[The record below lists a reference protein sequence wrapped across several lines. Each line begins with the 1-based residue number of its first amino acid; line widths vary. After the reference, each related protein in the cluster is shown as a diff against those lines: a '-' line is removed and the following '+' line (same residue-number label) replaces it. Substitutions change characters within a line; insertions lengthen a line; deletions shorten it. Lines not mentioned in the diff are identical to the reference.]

1 LPRVFARLNKV
12 SLDDPPG
19 CFAGPGQG
27 GWMLLASA
35 VETSHRS
42 LATLD
47 LVIIGVYFCIV
58 FSIGLYFSLKKRS
71 SEEYFLAGRDIGW
84 FFIGAS
90 LFVSNISTE
99 HFIGLSGTGASSGLA
114 VGHFEWLACLILL
127 LLGWVFVPFYLRSNV
142 FTMPEF
148 LERRF
153 NRQCAVYLAGI
164 SIIAYIFT
172 KISVQ
177 LYAASVVLERVAG
190 WSLWKT
196 AVVLVIATGIYTVAG
211 GLAAVIYTDTVQ
223 TLILITGAVAL
234 TIIGLGRVGGLE
246 HLRTMVPDSYFHM
259 MKPMSDPNFP
269 WTGIFFGAPI
279 LGIWYWCTDQV
290 IVQRVLSA
298 RDEGHAKAG
307 TIFAGFLKILPV
319 FMLVLPGI
327 IAFALFPEQ
336 VKKPDFAYPTLVL
349 NLLPVG
355 LVGLVMAA
363 LLAAV
368 MGAMSSVFNSASTL
382 VTLDFYKKIRPEAS
396 ENQLV
401 NFGRVATGFMV
412 LLGLLWVPFIHYIS
426 SQLYIYLQSVQA
438 YISPP
443 ISACFILGILWT
455 RMNGTGAISSLLTGF
470 VLGATRFVLE
480 LADRASGGHF
490 ESPAIRWLIDMNFL
504 HYALFMF
511 VVCSL
516 VLIVV
521 SLMTPA
527 PDRKR
532 LAGLTFATVDEKME
546 AVAVGVPQR
555 KPAHET
561 PMEHRVNV
569 VFSLMLLATV
579 IGLWVYFR

>member
-1 LPRVFARLNKV
+1 MVFAGV
-12 SLDDPPG
+12 GSLAALYQ
-19 CFAGPGQG
+19 AGAAAHRA
-27 GWMLLASA
+27 LASID
-35 VETSHRS
+35 
-42 LATLD
+42 LA
-47 LVIIGVYFCIV
+47 IIGVYFLVV
-58 FSIGLYFSLKKRS
+58 FGIGFYFSRKERT

-127 LLGWVFVPFYLRSNV
+127 ILGWVFVPFYLRSNV
-142 FTMPEF
+142 FTMPQF

-246 HLRTMVPDSYFHM
+246 HLRTMVPPDYFHM
-259 MKPMSDPNFP
+259 IKPASDASFP

-327 IAFALFPEQ
+327 IAYALFPEQ
-336 VKKPDFAYPTLVL
+336 MREKPDSAYPTLVL
-349 NLLPVG
+349 SLLPVG
-355 LVGLVMAA
+355 MVGLVMAA

-382 VTLDFYKKIRPEAS
+382 VTLDFYKKIRPNAS

-401 NFGRVATGFMV
+401 NFGRIATGFMV
-412 LLGLLWVPFIHYIS
+412 LLGLLWVPFIHLIS

-443 ISACFILGILWT
+443 IASCFVLGILWP
-455 RMNGTGAISSLLTGF
+455 RLNGQGAISSLLTGF
-470 VLGATRFVLE
+470 VLGATRFIAE
-480 LADRASGGHF
+480 LAAAQGAQFSGLMD
-490 ESPAIRWLIDMNFL
+490 WLVKMNFL
-504 HYALFMF
+504 HYAIFMF
-511 VVCSL
+511 IVCSVVL
-516 VLIVV
+516 VAV

-527 PDRKR
+527 PERRK
-532 LAGLTFATVDEKME
+532 LAGLTFATVDEKMDT
-546 AVAVGVPQR
+546 VPLGMPVR
-555 KPAHET
+555 KPAQET
-561 PMEHRVNV
+561 PLEHRLNV
-569 VFSLMLLATV
+569 IFSLLLVATV
-579 IGLWVYFR
+579 VGLWIYFR

>member
-1 LPRVFARLNKV
+1 
-12 SLDDPPG
+12 
-19 CFAGPGQG
+19 
-27 GWMLLASA
+27 MLLASG
-35 VETSHRS
+35 VEVTHRA
-42 LATLD
+42 LATPD
-47 LVIIGVYFCIV
+47 LVIIGVYFAVV
-58 FSIGLYFSLKKRS
+58 FGIGMYFARKERS
-71 SEEYFLAGRDIGW
+71 SEDYFLAGRDIGW

-127 LLGWVFVPFYLRSNV
+127 ILGWVFVPFYLRSNV

-246 HLRTMVPDSYFHM
+246 HLRTMVPPDYFHM
-259 MKPMSDPNFP
+259 MKPSSDSSFP

-382 VTLDFYKKIRPEAS
+382 VTLDFYKKLRPQAS
-396 ENQLV
+396 EKQLV
-401 NFGRVATGFMV
+401 NFGRVATGIMV
-412 LLGLLWVPFIHYIS
+412 LLGLLWVPFIGYIS

-443 ISACFILGILWT
+443 ISACFVLGILWP
-455 RMNGTGAISSLLTGF
+455 RLNGAGAISSLLTGF
-470 VLGATRFVLE
+470 VLGAVRFVME
-480 LADRASGGHF
+480 LADRASGSHF
-490 ESPAIRWLIDMNFL
+490 TSPAARWLIDMNFL
-504 HYALFMF
+504 HYAIFMF
-511 VVCSL
+511 VVCSV
-516 VLIVV
+516 VLIGV
-521 SLMTPA
+521 SLATPA

-532 LAGLTFATVDEKME
+532 LAGLTFATVGDKME
-546 AVAVGVPQR
+546 TVAVGTPVR
-555 KPAHET
+555 KPAQET
-561 PMEHRVNV
+561 PTEHAINV

-579 IGLWVYFR
+579 VGLWIYFR

>member
-1 LPRVFARLNKV
+1 MLYA
-12 SLDDPPG
+12 SL
-19 CFAGPGQG
+19 
-27 GWMLLASA
+27 
-35 VETSHRS
+35 VEVTHRA
-42 LATLD
+42 LATPD
-47 LVIIGVYFCIV
+47 IVIIGFYFALV
-58 FSIGLYFSLKKRS
+58 FGIGMYFARRERS
-71 SEEYFLAGRDIGW
+71 SEEYFLAGRDVSW

-127 LLGWVFVPFYLRSNV
+127 ILGWVFVPFYLRSNV

-153 NRQCAVYLAGI
+153 NRQSAVYLAGI

-190 WSLWKT
+190 WKLWET

-234 TIIGLGRVGGLE
+234 TVSGLIRVGGLA
-246 HLRTMVPDSYFHM
+246 HLRTMVPPDYFHM
-259 MKPMSDPNFP
+259 IKPASDPNFP

-279 LGIWYWCTDQV
+279 LGVWYWCTDQV

-327 IAFALFPEQ
+327 IAYALFRDQ
-336 VKKPDFAYPTLVL
+336 LKTPDFAYPTLVL

-382 VTLDFYKKIRPEAS
+382 VTLDFYKKLRPQVS
-396 ENQLV
+396 ERQLV
-401 NFGRVATGFMV
+401 NFGRIATGIMV
-412 LLGLLWVPFIHYIS
+412 VLGLLWVPFIHYIS

-443 ISACFILGILWT
+443 IAACFVLGILWP
-455 RMNGTGAISSLLTGF
+455 RLNGAGAITSLLSGF
-470 VLGATRFVLE
+470 VLGATRFILE
-480 LADRASGGHF
+480 LADRAGAHRF
-490 ESPAIRWLIDMNFL
+490 ESPIARWFIDMNFL
-504 HYALFMF
+504 HYAIFMF
-511 VVCSL
+511 VVCSIVL
-516 VLIVV
+516 VGV
-521 SLMTPA
+521 SMMSPA

-532 LAGLTFATVDEKME
+532 LAGLTFATVDDKIET
-546 AVAVGVPQR
+546 VAVGAPPMR

-561 PMEHRVNV
+561 PAEHAINIA
-569 VFSLMLLATV
+569 FSLLLLGTV
-579 IGLWVYFR
+579 VGLWIYFR

>member
-1 LPRVFARLNKV
+1 MLYA
-12 SLDDPPG
+12 SL
-19 CFAGPGQG
+19 
-27 GWMLLASA
+27 
-35 VETSHRS
+35 VETSHRA
-42 LATLD
+42 LATPD
-47 LVIIGVYFCIV
+47 IVIIGFYFALV
-58 FSIGLYFSLKKRS
+58 FGIGMYFARRERT
-71 SEEYFLAGRDIGW
+71 SEDYFLAGRNVGW

-127 LLGWVFVPFYLRSNV
+127 ILGWVFVPFYLRSNV

-153 NRQCAVYLAGI
+153 NRQSAVYLAGI

-190 WSLWKT
+190 WKLWET

-234 TIIGLGRVGGLE
+234 TVIGLMRAGGFA
-246 HLRTMVPDSYFHM
+246 HLRTMVPPDYFHM
-259 MKPMSDPNFP
+259 IKPVSDPNFP

-327 IAFALFPEQ
+327 IAYALFRDQ
-336 VKKPDFAYPTLVL
+336 LKTPDFAYPTLVL

-382 VTLDFYKKIRPEAS
+382 VTLDFYKKIRPQAS
-396 ENQLV
+396 ESQLV
-401 NFGRVATGFMV
+401 NFGRVATGIMV

-443 ISACFILGILWT
+443 IAACFVLGILWP
-455 RMNGTGAISSLLTGF
+455 RLNGSGAITSLLAGF
-470 VLGATRFVLE
+470 VLGATRFILE
-480 LADRASGGHF
+480 LADRAGG
-490 ESPAIRWLIDMNFL
+490 
-504 HYALFMF
+504 
-511 VVCSL
+511 
-516 VLIVV
+516 
-521 SLMTPA
+521 
-527 PDRKR
+527 
-532 LAGLTFATVDEKME
+532 
-546 AVAVGVPQR
+546 
-555 KPAHET
+555 
-561 PMEHRVNV
+561 
-569 VFSLMLLATV
+569 
-579 IGLWVYFR
+579 

>member
-1 LPRVFARLNKV
+1 
-12 SLDDPPG
+12 
-19 CFAGPGQG
+19 
-27 GWMLLASA
+27 MLSA
-35 VETSHRS
+35 AFMS
-42 LATLD
+42 LAAAVSEGAVAHRTLATID
-47 LVIIGVYFCIV
+47 LAIIAVYFVIV
-58 FSIGLYFSLKKRS
+58 FGIGFYFSRKERT
-71 SEEYFLAGRDIGW
+71 SEDYFLASRDIGW
-84 FFIGAS
+84 FFVGAS

-142 FTMPEF
+142 FTMPQF

-153 NRQCAVYLAGI
+153 SRQCAVYLAGI

-234 TIIGLGRVGGLE
+234 TVIGLGRVGGFE
-246 HLRTMVPDSYFHM
+246 HLRTMVPPDYFHM
-259 MKPMSDPNFP
+259 IKPASDPQFP

-327 IAFALFPEQ
+327 IAFALYPEQ
-336 VKKPDFAYPTLVL
+336 VAKPDFAYPTLVL

-396 ENQLV
+396 ERQLV
-401 NFGRVATGFMV
+401 NFGRFATGGMV
-412 LLGLLWVPFIHYIS
+412 LLGLLWVPFIHLLS
-426 SQLYIYLQSVQA
+426 AQLYIYLQSVQA

-443 ISACFILGILWT
+443 IAVCFIFGILWP
-455 RMNGTGAISSLLTGF
+455 RVNGQGAISSLLAGF
-470 VLGATRFVLE
+470 VLGALRFVFEVL
-480 LADRASGGHF
+480 DKSRHYDSGF
-490 ESPAIRWLIDMNFL
+490 VRWLVDMNFL
-504 HYALFMF
+504 HYAIFMF
-511 VVCSL
+511 VVCTAVL
-516 VLIVV
+516 VGV
-521 SLMTPA
+521 SLLYPA
-527 PDRKR
+527 PDRRK
-532 LAGLTFATVDEKME
+532 LAGLTFATVDDKIDTEGVASPHLARE
-546 AVAVGVPQR
+546 TRTEHAVNLAF
-555 KPAHET
+555 T
-561 PMEHRVNV
+561 C
-569 VFSLMLLATV
+569 LLLVLV
-579 IGLWVYFR
+579 IGLWIYFR

>member
-1 LPRVFARLNKV
+1 MVLAGVSSLAAVFQ
-12 SLDDPPG
+12 SG
-19 CFAGPGQG
+19 
-27 GWMLLASA
+27 ASA
-35 VETSHRS
+35 YRA
-42 LATLD
+42 LAPLD
-47 LVIIGVYFCIV
+47 LTIIAVYFLIV
-58 FSIGLYFSLKKRS
+58 FGIGFYFSRKERT

-90 LFVSNISTE
+90 LFASNISTQ
-99 HFIGLSGTGASSGLA
+99 HVIGLSGTGASSGLA

-127 LLGWVFVPFYLRSNV
+127 ILGWVFVPFYLRTNV

-153 NRQCAVYLAGI
+153 NRQCAVYLAAI

-177 LYAASVVLERVAG
+177 IYAASVVLERVAG
-190 WSLWKT
+190 WKLWQT

-246 HLRTMVPDSYFHM
+246 HLRTMVPPDYFHM
-259 MKPMSDPNFP
+259 IKPASDSNFP

-319 FMLVLPGI
+319 FMLVLPGV
-327 IAFALFPEQ
+327 IAYALFPDQ
-336 VKKPDFAYPTLVL
+336 VKEKPDYAYPTLVL
-349 NLLPVG
+349 NLLPTG

-396 ENQLV
+396 ERQLV
-401 NFGRVATGFMV
+401 NFGRIATGGMV
-412 LLGLLWVPFIHYIS
+412 LLGLLWVPFIHLLS
-426 SQLYIYLQSVQA
+426 AQLYIYLQSVQA

-443 ISACFILGILWT
+443 IAACFGFGILLPRLDAQVRHFALRCRVW
-455 RMNGTGAISSLLTGF
+455 
-470 VLGATRFVLE
+470 LGA
-480 LADRASGGHF
+480 A
-490 ESPAIRWLIDMNFL
+490 
-504 HYALFMF
+504 
-511 VVCSL
+511 
-516 VLIVV
+516 
-521 SLMTPA
+521 
-527 PDRKR
+527 R
-532 LAGLTFATVDEKME
+532 L
-546 AVAVGVPQR
+546 
-555 KPAHET
+555 
-561 PMEHRVNV
+561 
-569 VFSLMLLATV
+569 
-579 IGLWVYFR
+579 

>member
-1 LPRVFARLNKV
+1 
-12 SLDDPPG
+12 
-19 CFAGPGQG
+19 
-27 GWMLLASA
+27 MLLASSVA
-35 VETSHRS
+35 VAHRA
-42 LATLD
+42 LATVD
-47 LVIIGVYFCIV
+47 LVIIGVYFAIV
-58 FSIGLYFSLKKRS
+58 FGIGMYFSLKERS
-71 SEEYFLAGRDIGW
+71 SEDYFLAGRDIGW

-127 LLGWVFVPFYLRSNV
+127 ILGWVFVPFYLRSNV

-153 NRQCAVYLAGI
+153 NRQCAVYLAAI

-246 HLRTMVPDSYFHM
+246 HLRTMVPPDYFHM
-259 MKPMSDPNFP
+259 MKPSSDANFP
-269 WTGIFFGAPI
+269 WTGIFFG
-279 LGIWYWCTDQV
+279 GCTDQV

-382 VTLDFYKKIRPEAS
+382 VTLDFYKKLRPQAS
-396 ENQLV
+396 EKQLV
-401 NFGRVATGFMV
+401 NFGRVATGAMV

-443 ISACFILGILWT
+443 ISACFILGILWP
-455 RMNGTGAISSLLTGF
+455 RLNGSGAISSLLTGF

-480 LADRASGGHF
+480 IADRASGGHF
-490 ESPAIRWLIDMNFL
+490 ESSAVRWLIDMNFL
-504 HYALFMF
+504 HYAIFMF
-511 VVCSL
+511 VVCSV
-516 VLIVV
+516 VLIAV
-521 SLMTPA
+521 SLLTRA

-532 LAGLTFATVDEKME
+532 LAGLTFATVDDKME
-546 AVAVGVPQR
+546 TVAVGVPVR

-561 PMEHRVNV
+561 PTERAINV
-569 VFSLMLLATV
+569 VFSLVLLATV
-579 IGLWVYFR
+579 VGLWIYFR

>member
-1 LPRVFARLNKV
+1 MVFAGV
-12 SLDDPPG
+12 S
-19 CFAGPGQG
+19 
-27 GWMLLASA
+27 
-35 VETSHRS
+35 S
-42 LATLD
+42 LAAVYQAGVAAHRALAPLD
-47 LVIIGVYFCIV
+47 LTIIGVYFLVV
-58 FSIGLYFSLKKRS
+58 FGIGFYFSRKERT

-127 LLGWVFVPFYLRSNV
+127 ILGWVFVPFYLRSNV
-142 FTMPEF
+142 FTMPQF

-196 AVVLVIATGIYTVAG
+196 AVVLVIATGVYTIAG

-223 TLILITGAVAL
+223 TLILIAGAMAL
-234 TIIGLGRVGGLE
+234 TIIGLHRVGGIE
-246 HLRTMVPDSYFHM
+246 HLRTMVPPSYFHM
-259 MKPMSDPNFP
+259 MKPASDSQFP

-319 FMLVLPGI
+319 FLLVLPGI
-327 IAFALFPEQ
+327 IAFALFPDQ
-336 VKKPDFAYPTLVL
+336 VVKPDYAYPTLVL

-382 VTLDFYKKIRPEAS
+382 VTLDFYKKIRPQAS
-396 ENQLV
+396 ERQLV
-401 NFGRVATGFMV
+401 MFGRAATGVLV
-412 LLGLLWVPFIHYIS
+412 LLGVLWVPFIRLIS
-426 SQLYIYLQSVQA
+426 SQLFIYLQAVQA

-443 ISACFILGILWT
+443 IAVCFIFGILWT
-455 RMNGTGAISSLLTGF
+455 RMNAAGAMTALVGGF
-470 VLGATRFVLE
+470 VLGSARFVGE
-480 LADRASGGHF
+480 
-490 ESPAIRWLIDMNFL
+490 
-504 HYALFMF
+504 
-511 VVCSL
+511 
-516 VLIVV
+516 VLD
-521 SLMTPA
+521 T
-527 PDRKR
+527 
-532 LAGLTFATVDEKME
+532 
-546 AVAVGVPQR
+546 
-555 KPAHET
+555 
-561 PMEHRVNV
+561 
-569 VFSLMLLATV
+569 
-579 IGLWVYFR
+579 

>member
-1 LPRVFARLNKV
+1 
-12 SLDDPPG
+12 
-19 CFAGPGQG
+19 
-27 GWMLLASA
+27 MLYASEVA
-35 VETSHRS
+35 VTHRS
-42 LATLD
+42 LATID
-47 LVIIGVYFCIV
+47 LVIVGVYFAIV
-58 FSIGLYFSLKKRS
+58 FGIGMYFARKERT
-71 SEEYFLAGRDIGW
+71 SEDYFLAGRDIGW

-127 LLGWVFVPFYLRSNV
+127 ILGWVFVPFYLRSNV

-153 NRQCAVYLAGI
+153 NRQSAVYLAGI

-234 TIIGLGRVGGLE
+234 TVIGLGRVGGLE
-246 HLRTMVPDSYFHM
+246 HLRTMVPPDYFHM
-259 MKPMSDPNFP
+259 IKPISDPNFP

-327 IAFALFPEQ
+327 IAFALFPDQ
-336 VKKPDFAYPTLVL
+336 VNSKPDYAYPTLVL
-349 NLLPVG
+349 NLLPTG

-382 VTLDFYKKIRPEAS
+382 VTLDFYKKIRPQAS
-396 ENQLV
+396 EKQLV
-401 NFGRVATGFMV
+401 NFGRVATGMMV

-443 ISACFILGILWT
+443 ISACFILGILWP
-455 RMNGTGAISSLLTGF
+455 RLNGSGAIASLLTGF
-470 VLGATRFVLE
+470 VMGATRFVLE
-480 LADRASGGHF
+480 IADRASGGRF
-490 ESPAIRWLIDMNFL
+490 DSSAVRWLIDMNFL
-504 HYALFMF
+504 HYAIFMF
-511 VVCSL
+511 IVCAL
-516 VLIVV
+516 VLIAV

-532 LAGLTFATVDEKME
+532 LAGLTFATVDDKME
-546 AVAVGVPQR
+546 TVAVGIPVR

-561 PMEHRVNV
+561 PTERAINV
-569 VFSLMLLATV
+569 VFSLVLLATV
-579 IGLWVYFR
+579 VGLWIYFR

>member
-1 LPRVFARLNKV
+1 MSFAAEIATTHK
-12 SLDDPPG
+12 
-19 CFAGPGQG
+19 A
-27 GWMLLASA
+27 LAN
-35 VETSHRS
+35 
-42 LATLD
+42 LD
-47 LVIIGVYFCIV
+47 LAIIGVYFLIV
-58 FSIGLYFSLKKRS
+58 FGIGFYFSRRERT

-114 VGHFEWLACLILL
+114 VGHFEWLACMILL
-127 LLGWVFVPFYLRSNV
+127 ILGWVFVPFYLRSNV
-142 FTMPEF
+142 FTMPQF

-153 NRQCAVYLAGI
+153 SRQCAVYLAGI

-196 AVVLVIATGIYTVAG
+196 AIVLVIATGIYTIAG

-234 TIIGLGRVGGLE
+234 TLIGLHRVGGFA
-246 HLRTMVPDSYFHM
+246 HLQEMVPPSYFHM
-259 MKPMSDPNFP
+259 IKPVTDHDFP

-327 IAFALFPEQ
+327 IAYALFPDQ
-336 VKKPDFAYPTLVL
+336 VKDKPDYAYPTLVL
-349 NLLPVG
+349 NLLPTG

-396 ENQLV
+396 ERQLV
-401 NFGRVATGFMV
+401 SFGRIATGGMV
-412 LLGLLWVPFIHYIS
+412 LLGLLWVPFIHLLS
-426 SQLYIYLQSVQA
+426 AQLYIYLQSVQA

-443 ISACFILGILWT
+443 IAACFVFGILWP
-455 RMNGTGAISSLLTGF
+455 RLNGQGAISSLLVGF
-470 VLGATRFVLE
+470 VLGASRFVFEVLDKKTRFN
-480 LADRASGGHF
+480 SG
-490 ESPAIRWLIDMNFL
+490 AVRWLVDMNFL
-504 HYALFMF
+504 HYAIFMF
-511 VVCSL
+511 VVCSV
-516 VLIVV
+516 VLIAV
-521 SLMTPA
+521 SLMYPA
-527 PDRKR
+527 PERKKI
-532 LAGLTFATVDEKME
+532 AGLTFATVGEKLDSVD
-546 AVAVGVPQR
+546 ASAPHLAR
-555 KPAHET
+555 ET
-561 PMEHRVNV
+561 TKERAINL
-569 VFSLMLLATV
+569 VFSLALIATV
-579 IGLWVYFR
+579 VGLWIRFR

>member
-1 LPRVFARLNKV
+1 
-12 SLDDPPG
+12 
-19 CFAGPGQG
+19 
-27 GWMLLASA
+27 MLLAAA
-35 VETSHRS
+35 VTPGHQTV
-42 LATLD
+42 ATLD
-47 LVIIGVYFCIV
+47 LVIIGIYFAIV
-58 FSIGLYFSLKKRS
+58 FGIGLYFARRERS
-71 SEEYFLAGRDIGW
+71 SEQYFLAGRDVGW

-99 HFIGLSGTGASSGLA
+99 HFIGLSGSGASSGLA
-114 VGHFEWLACLILL
+114 VGHFEWWACLILL
-127 LLGWVFVPFYLRSNV
+127 VLGWVFVPFYLRSNV

-153 NRQCAVYLAGI
+153 SRNCAVYLAAI

-190 WSLWKT
+190 WKLWET
-196 AVVLVIATGIYTVAG
+196 AVVLVIAVGIYTVAG

-234 TIIGLGRVGGLE
+234 TIIGLHRVGGLA
-246 HLRTMVPDSYFHM
+246 HLRTMVPAGYFHM
-259 MKPMSDPNFP
+259 IKPISDHDFP

-327 IAFALFPEQ
+327 IAYALFKDQ
-336 VKKPDFAYPTLVL
+336 LKTPDFAYPTLIL
-349 NLLPVG
+349 NLLPTG
-355 LVGLVMAA
+355 LVGLVLAA

-368 MGAMSSVFNSASTL
+368 MGAMSSVFNSTSTL
-382 VTLDFYKKIRPEAS
+382 VTLDFYKKIRPQAS
-396 ENQLV
+396 ESQLV
-401 NFGRVATGFMV
+401 NFGRVATGVMV
-412 LLGLLWVPFIHYIS
+412 VLGLLWVPFIHYIS

-443 ISACFILGILWT
+443 IAACFVLGILWP
-455 RMNGTGAISSLLTGF
+455 RLNASGAISSLLAGF
-470 VLGATRFVLE
+470 VLGAVRFVLE
-480 LADRASGGHF
+480 LADKSAHF
-490 ESPAIRWLIDMNFL
+490 ESGIIRWTVDLNFL
-504 HYALFMF
+504 HYAIFMF

-516 VLIVV
+516 ILVIV
-521 SLMTPA
+521 SMMTPA
-527 PDRKR
+527 PERR
-532 LAGLTFATVDEKME
+532 QLAGLTFATVDDKIETTI
-546 AVAVGVPQR
+546 VGQPQR

-561 PMEHRVNV
+561 PTERWINIAL
-569 VFSLMLLATV
+569 SLLLLATV
-579 IGLWVYFR
+579 IGLWIYFR

>member
-1 LPRVFARLNKV
+1 MLFAAEV
-12 SLDDPPG
+12 
-19 CFAGPGQG
+19 
-27 GWMLLASA
+27 A
-35 VETSHRS
+35 VAHKSI
-42 LATLD
+42 ATLD
-47 LVIIGVYFCIV
+47 LVIIGIYFAIV
-58 FSIGLYFSLKKRS
+58 FGIGLYFSRRERT
-71 SEEYFLAGRDIGW
+71 SEDYFLAGRDIGW

-127 LLGWVFVPFYLRSNV
+127 VLGWVFVPFYLRSNV

-153 NRQCAVYLAGI
+153 NRNCAVYLAGI

-196 AVVLVIATGIYTVAG
+196 AVVLVIAVGIYTVAG

-223 TLILITGAVAL
+223 TLILITGAVCL
-234 TIIGLGRVGGLE
+234 TVIGLHKVGGLE
-246 HLRTMVPDSYFHM
+246 HLRTMVPATLSYT
-259 MKPMSDPNFP
+259 PMSDPQFP

-298 RDEGHAKAG
+298 RDEGHAKLG

-319 FMLVLPGI
+319 FILVLPGI

-336 VKKPDFAYPTLVL
+336 VKKPDYAYPTLIL
-349 NLLPVG
+349 NLLPTG

-382 VTLDFYKKIRPEAS
+382 VTLDFYKKIRPQAS
-396 ENQLV
+396 EGQLV
-401 NFGRVATGFMV
+401 NFGRIATGFMV

-443 ISACFILGILWT
+443 ISACFVLGILWP
-455 RMNGTGAISSLLTGF
+455 RLNGTGAISSLLTGF
-470 VLGATRFVLE
+470 VLGAARFVLE
-480 LADRASGGHF
+480 LADQAGGGHF
-490 ESPAIRWLIDMNFL
+490 QSPAVRWLVDMNFL
-504 HYALFMF
+504 HYAIFMF

-516 VLIVV
+516 VLVAV
-521 SLMTPA
+521 SLMTKP
-527 PDRKR
+527 PDRQQ
-532 LAGLTFATVDEKME
+532 LAGLTFATVDEKIE
-546 AVAVGVPQR
+546 TTVVDPRQR

-561 PMEHRVNV
+561 QTERVVNI
-569 VFSLMLLATV
+569 VFSLLLLGTV
-579 IGLWVYFR
+579 IGLWIYFR

>member
-1 LPRVFARLNKV
+1 MLFAAQVATTHK
-12 SLDDPPG
+12 
-19 CFAGPGQG
+19 A
-27 GWMLLASA
+27 LAN
-35 VETSHRS
+35 
-42 LATLD
+42 LD
-47 LVIIGVYFCIV
+47 LAIIGVYFLIV
-58 FSIGLYFSLKKRS
+58 FGIGFYFSRRERT
-71 SEEYFLAGRDIGW
+71 SEEYFLAGRDVGW

-127 LLGWVFVPFYLRSNV
+127 ILGWVFVPFYLRSNV
-142 FTMPEF
+142 FTMPQF

-153 NRQCAVYLAGI
+153 SRECAVYLAGI

-196 AVVLVIATGIYTVAG
+196 AVVLVVATGIYTIAG

-234 TIIGLGRVGGLE
+234 TIIGLHRVGGFS
-246 HLRTMVPDSYFHM
+246 HLQGMVPESYFHM
-259 MKPMSDPNFP
+259 MKPATDSAFP

-327 IAFALFPEQ
+327 IAYALFKDQ
-336 VKKPDFAYPTLVL
+336 VSAKPDYAYPTLVL
-349 NLLPVG
+349 NLLPTG

-382 VTLDFYKKIRPEAS
+382 VTLDFYKKINPNAS
-396 ENQLV
+396 EGQLV
-401 NFGRVATGFMV
+401 NFGRVATGGMV
-412 LLGLLWVPFIHYIS
+412 LLGLLWVPFIHLLS
-426 SQLYIYLQSVQA
+426 AQLYIYLQSVQA

-443 ISACFILGILWT
+443 IAACFVFGILWP
-455 RMNGTGAISSLLTGF
+455 RLNGQGAISSLLIGF
-470 VLGATRFVLE
+470 VLGAVRFVLE
-480 LADRASGGHF
+480 VLDKSTQYKSG
-490 ESPAIRWLIDMNFL
+490 AIRWIVDMNFL
-504 HYALFMF
+504 HYAIFMF
-511 VVCSL
+511 VVCTVVL
-516 VLIVV
+516 VVV
-521 SLMTPA
+521 SMMYPA
-527 PDRKR
+527 PDRKK
-532 LAGLTFATVDEKME
+532 LAGLTFATVDDKIDSTDVH
-546 AVAVGVPQR
+546 A
-555 KPAHET
+555 PALAKET
-561 PMEHRVNV
+561 GLEHAMNIA
-569 VFSLMLLATV
+569 FTLALIATV
-579 IGLWVYFR
+579 VGLWIRFR

>member
-1 LPRVFARLNKV
+1 
-12 SLDDPPG
+12 
-19 CFAGPGQG
+19 
-27 GWMLLASA
+27 MLFASA
-35 VETSHRS
+35 VAVAHKN

-47 LVIIGVYFCIV
+47 LVIIGVYFAIV
-58 FSIGLYFSLKKRS
+58 FGIGLYFSARERT
-71 SEEYFLAGRDIGW
+71 SEDYFLAGRDVGW

-127 LLGWVFVPFYLRSNV
+127 VLGWVFVPFYLRSNV

-153 NRQCAVYLAGI
+153 NRNCAVYLAAI

-196 AVVLVIATGIYTVAG
+196 AVVLVIAVGIYTVAG

-223 TLILITGAVAL
+223 TLILITGAVVL
-234 TIIGLGRVGGLE
+234 TIIGLHRVGGLA
-246 HLRTMVPDSYFHM
+246 HLRTMVPASYFHM
-259 MKPMSDPNFP
+259 IKPASDTQFP

-298 RDEGHAKAG
+298 RDEGHAKLG

-319 FMLVLPGI
+319 FILVLPGI

-336 VKKPDFAYPTLVL
+336 VVKPDFAYPTLIL
-349 NLLPVG
+349 NLLPTG

-382 VTLDFYKKIRPEAS
+382 VTLDFYKKIRPLAS
-396 ENQLV
+396 EGQLV
-401 NFGRVATGFMV
+401 NFGRVATGVMV

-443 ISACFILGILWT
+443 ITACFVLGILWP
-455 RMNGTGAISSLLTGF
+455 RLNGSGAITSLLTGF
-470 VLGATRFVLE
+470 VLGATRFVFE
-480 LADRASGGHF
+480 LADQAGGGHF
-490 ESPAIRWLIDMNFL
+490 HSPVLRWLVDMNFL
-504 HYALFMF
+504 HYAIFMF
-511 VVCSL
+511 VVCSIVL
-516 VLIVV
+516 VVV
-521 SLMTPA
+521 SLITKP
-527 PDRKR
+527 PDRKQ
-532 LAGLTFATVDEKME
+532 LAGLTFATVDDKIETT
-546 AVAVGVPQR
+546 VVHPRQR
-555 KPAHET
+555 KPAQET
-561 PMEHRVNV
+561 PTERVINIF
-569 VFSLMLLATV
+569 FSLLLLGTV
-579 IGLWVYFR
+579 IGLWIYFR